1 MPFFLQAK
9 IMKFVGNM
17 TLSASSDLETPD
29 QCFDNQLLDIQPESQ
44 SGRIGIDGRLH
55 VTTFPKRVI
64 WFGGTLGLLQHMVH
78 VRIVWGS
85 CVVLDEDIADEPRAV
100 SGGTSFAVKRADTA

>member
-1 MPFFLQAK
+1 MQ
-9 IMKFVGNM
+9 FVGNM

-55 VTTFPKRVI
+55 VSTCPKRVI
-64 WFGGTLGLLQHMVH
+64 WYGGTPALLQDMVH
-78 VRIVWGS
+78 VRIVWEG
-85 CVVLDEDIADEPRAV
+85 CVVIDDDIADEPHPI
-100 SGGTSFAVKRADTA
+100 SGGTSFAVKRAATA